1 MMSRKPKAHPAQ
13 LVLALERPA
22 ADPPIA
28 CGSRP
33 LMEAL
38 AELLLQALGGRE
50 EDRNP
55 RPQGGAD
62 ERQDHA

>member
-1 MMSRKPKAHPAQ
+1 MSRKSKTHPAQ

-28 CGSRP
+28 CRSRP

-38 AELLLQALGGRE
+38 AELLLQALNGR

-55 RPQGGAD
+55 RPQGGAN
-62 ERQDHA
+62 ERQDHT

>member
-1 MMSRKPKAHPAQ
+1 MSRKPKAHPAQ

-22 ADPPIA
+22 ANLPIA
-28 CGSRP
+28 SGSRP

-38 AELLLQALGGRE
+38 AEPLLQALRGQE
-50 EDRNP
+50 EDRNL